1 MSSEEPRQPGL
12 QVARVLGVPVRLMPS
27 WFVFAAYLVLTG
39 QAALNG
45 RVEQGTAYFV
55 AVAFVLL
62 LLLSVLLHEIGH
74 LAVARAFGLPVRSI
88 TVTLLAGFTEIT
100 EAPQTPARE
109 YAVAVSGPMVSILL
123 AGVAIVGAAACP
135 DDSVAQLL
143 LEGAAATNGAIGVL
157 NLLPGLPLDG
167 GRVLRSLVWHVGR
180 DPERATRF
188 SARAG
193 MVLALVVIPGLIIGL
208 LPALGIG
215 ERDLVT
221 VVVSGVVGA
230 FVYVGAA
237 ASLRR
242 SQVVSRLP
250 SISAAALA
258 RPALAVP
265 VSTPLSEAV
274 RQAQE
279 AGVRAIVVADG
290 AGQVTGLLSEHW
302 VRQVPA
308 DRRPWVT
315 VADGTR
321 RVEPGLVL
329 DAGLVGEDLI
339 RAMQDLPASEYLVA
353 GAEPR
358 VLVSA
363 DVAAAMTRQTPSVE
377 A

>member
-1 MSSEEPRQPGL
+1 MSDEPRPPGL

-39 QAALNG
+39 QAALDG

-55 AVAFVLL
+55 ATGFVLL

-123 AGVAIVGAAACP
+123 AATAVAGAAACP

-167 GRVLRSLVWHVGR
+167 GRVLRSLVWHVGH
-180 DPERATRF
+180 DAERATRF

-193 MVLALVVIPGLIIGL
+193 MVLALVVIPGLIIGV
-208 LPALGIG
+208 LPAFGIG
-215 ERDLVT
+215 DRDLVT
-221 VVVSGVVGA
+221 IVVSGVVGA

-250 SISAAALA
+250 SISAHALA

-265 VSTPLSEAV
+265 ATTPLAEAV
-274 RQAQE
+274 RQANE
-279 AGVRAIVVADG
+279 AGLRAIVAVDG
-290 AGQVTGLLSEHW
+290 AGEVTGVLSEHW

-308 DRRPWVT
+308 ERRPWVT
-315 VADGTR
+315 VAEGTR
-321 RVEPGLVL
+321 RTEPGLVL
-329 DAGLVGEDLI
+329 GADLVGEDLLE
-339 RAMQDLPASEYLVA
+339 AMQAQPASEYLVA
-353 GAEPR
+353 GPEPR

-363 DVAAAMTRQTPSVE
+363 DVAAAMTGVPHSVE